1 MMERRVP
8 TRSPDPASLGAEA
21 LPAGFRE
28 MSQAI
33 GEHRPAAGAV
43 TPVPRERAP
52 LMGLIALAALW
63 MRKRGGRA

>member
-1 MMERRVP
+1 MTERRVP
-8 TRSPDPASLGAEA
+8 TQCLDPASLGAEA

-33 GEHRPAAGAV
+33 GEHRSARAG
-43 TPVPRERAP
+43 TPVHREPAP
-52 LMGLIALAALW
+52 LMGLIALAALC

>member
-33 GEHRPAAGAV
+33 GEHRTAGAD
-43 TPVPRERAP
+43 TPLPRERAP

>member
-8 TRSPDPASLGAEA
+8 TQSPDPASLGAEA

-33 GEHRPAAGAV
+33 GEHRPAGAG
-43 TPVPRERAP
+43 TPAPREPAP

>member
-1 MMERRVP
+1 MMERRAP
-8 TRSPDPASLGAEA
+8 TQSPDPASLGAEA

-33 GEHRPAAGAV
+33 GEHRPAGAG